1 MRFSSGRA
9 GFVVLLGLASACD
22 GPVEFVSE
30 DTGRVRRDAPE
41 VPVDAITVRPE
52 EPVLPEVDV
61 EVTLPFGAAASV
73 PIEIAVSF
81 AELDLVLNIDTTG
94 SFDEEINQLQNSFIS
109 DILPALRERV
119 DGIAIGVTKFQDYDF
134 GGHGGVG
141 DVPYLRLSSITT
153 DFSMTSAAIAR
164 LDNPIGL
171 GGDLPESGYEALY
184 QIATGAGHEA
194 FGTEFVRP
202 WSSTMRAPG
211 GGTEPGVGFR
221 EHSVRAVIHATD
233 AESHDASDYGIE
245 GHSLT
250 QTLNA
255 LVAREIHVIGVV
267 TENERA
273 ARAQLETLALTTGAV
288 VPPNARGQCLTG
300 IRGSARDPVD
310 GICPLVFDVDARGAG
325 LNDVVVQS
333 IEDLLRSVTY
343 QEAHGIAEDD
353 RYGLVH
359 AIAAVDARVTPPSRT
374 PRRTDEFPVDGVLD
388 TFREIDH
395 GVTLNFE
402 VQLRNDVLMPD
413 DYDRRVTLT
422 VVILGDGLA
431 VATRTIRVLIPR
443 RVPTDA
449 GPRDAA
455 LNFDAPQS
463 HDTGVDAAPD
473 APLEEDASSVDAAV
487 EDDAHTEDASF
498 DAAD

>member
-1 MRFSSGRA
+1 MRFNVGRA
-9 GFVVLLGLASACD
+9 GLFVLFGLASACEAPVDFVLED
-22 GPVEFVSE
+22 G
-30 DTGRVRRDAPE
+30 GRTRRDAPE
-41 VPVDAITVRPE
+41 VPVDAVTVRPL
-52 EPVLPEVDV
+52 EPELPPVDV
-61 EVTLPFGAAASV
+61 EITLPFGASAVV

-94 SFDEEINQLQNSFIS
+94 SFDEEINQLQNSFIAE
-109 DILPALRERV
+109 ILPTLRRRV

-134 GGHGGVG
+134 GGHGSAG

-153 DFSMTSAAIAR
+153 DFSITSAAIAR
-164 LDNPIGL
+164 LDNPIGV

-184 QIATGAGHEA
+184 QIATGEGQVV
-194 FGTEFVRP
+194 FGTEFSRP
-202 WSSTMRAPG
+202 WSPSMRAPG

-233 AESHDASDYGIE
+233 APSHDASDYGID
-245 GHSLT
+245 GHSLG
-250 QTLNA
+250 QTIAA
-255 LVAREIHVIGVV
+255 LVARGIRVIGVV
-267 TENERA
+267 TENEA
-273 ARAQLETLALTTGAV
+273 VARAQLETLAVTTGAV
-288 VPPNARGQCLTG
+288 VAPNTRGQCLTG
-300 IRGSARDPVD
+300 IRGTARAPVD
-310 GICPLVFDVDARGAG
+310 GLCPLVFDIDSRGRG

-353 RYGLVH
+353 RYGLVS
-359 AIAAVDARVTPPSRT
+359 AIAAQDSTVTPPSRT

-395 GVTLNFE
+395 GVTLHFE
-402 VQLRNDVLMPD
+402 VQLQNDVLMPD

-422 VVILGDGLA
+422 VTILGDGLA
-431 VATRTIRVLIPR
+431 VGTRTIRVLIPR
-443 RVPTDA
+443 RAPIDA

-455 LNFDAPQS
+455 LNFDAPQIQ
-463 HDTGVDAAPD
+463 DAGVDAAPD
-473 APLEEDASSVDAAV
+473 SPIDVDATSVDAAV
-487 EDDAHTEDASF
+487 EDDAHAEDAGF